1 MSASVIALCW
11 RTILNPLLMQQ
22 ALLSSQVKTN
32 NQEYYALNKLL
43 LAFCQAYTFSAD
55 ADSFFYSASLLRSS
69 RNESVP
75 FQLS

>member
-1 MSASVIALCW
+1 MLAYYFKPITNATSIVII
-11 RTILNPLLMQQ
+11 TGQDQQ
-22 ALLSSQVKTN
+22 PRI
-32 NQEYYALNKLL
+32 YYALNKLL